1 MADFSSK
8 TVEFN
13 RKWNGFFKMLKE
25 KNYLIYIAQKLK
37 IKKTF
42 AHMKKL
48 RVLGSGRLSLQE
60 IIKEVFEA
68 TGK

>member
-8 TVEFN
+8 TVEFS

-37 IKKTF
+37 IKKDICSHEKVKSTWLRQTF
-42 AHMKKL
+42 ITRNYK
-48 RVLGSGRLSLQE
+48 RSL
-60 IIKEVFEA
+60 
-68 TGK
+68 